1 MLGHVWGMLSHPH
14 REWEKVNLEIKDEG
28 HGYIWHLL
36 VLSAIPG
43 LASLVGATQVGWSP
57 LGLDPVKLTFASALL
72 MSGLSYV
79 SIIMAIVAMGMLAY
93 WMTVTFGSEA
103 SRQRC
108 IIFAAYVGTPL
119 YLCGLL
125 ALYPSLPLTLCGIL
139 AGIGYAVYL
148 LFIGMP
154 HVMGISFER
163 GFIFSSALVCAG
175 LVMLV
180 CMKVGSVLLW
190 EFGGGPVFFH

>member
-1 MLGHVWGMLSHPH
+1 MLNHVWGMLSHPH
-14 REWEKVNLEIKDEG
+14 QEWEKVNSEIKDHG
-28 HGYIWHLL
+28 HDYIWHLL

-43 LASLVGATQVGWSP
+43 VASLVGATQVGWS
-57 LGLDPVKLTFASALL
+57 LTGLDPVKLTFASALV

-79 SIIMAIVAMGMLAY
+79 SIVGAIVVMGLMAY
-93 WMTVTFGSEA
+93 WMGVTFGSAA

-125 ALYPSLPLTLCGIL
+125 ALYPSLVLTLCGIV

-154 HVMGISFER
+154 HVMGIPFER
-163 GFIFSSALVCAG
+163 GFVFASSLICAG
-175 LVMLV
+175 LVLLV
-180 CMKVGSVLLW
+180 CMKVGSVMLW
-190 EFGGGPVFFH
+190 QYGGGPVFFH